1 MITEMKILRTLLFI
15 TLLYPIL
22 TEAQLTPV
30 PTPPEISAPA
40 YILLDFHS
48 GKVIMEKDANQRL
61 DPASLTK
68 LMTAYL
74 VFKELKAGEI
84 QLTDTVLIS
93 EKAWR
98 MSGSKMYIE
107 VGTRVPVEL
116 LLKGMIIQSGNDAS
130 VALAEFVAGTEDAF
144 AALMTQEAQRLGLTN
159 THFANSTGLPGE
171 QHYSTAH
178 DLVRL
183 ARALVHDFPEY
194 YHWYSELEF
203 TYNNIKQGNRNV
215 LLRRDPSVDGIKTG
229 YTKAAGYCLIASA
242 KRDKMRLISVVM
254 GAVTKKKR
262 HNDSEE
268 MLNYGFHF
276 FDTHL
281 LYQAQQA
288 LDTERVWQGNKEQ
301 LQLGLEKPLYVTVP
315 KGQYKELKATLYI
328 DKHIMAPVVAGE
340 TYGTLKISLA
350 NQAILERPLVAL
362 SSVEEGNLWNRLI
375 DSILLFFV
383 KQL

>member
-1 MITEMKILRTLLFI
+1 
-15 TLLYPIL
+15 
-22 TEAQLTPV
+22 
-30 PTPPEISAPA
+30 
-40 YILLDFHS
+40 
-48 GKVIMEKDANQRL
+48 MEKNADQRL

-74 VFKELKAGEI
+74 VFKKLKAGDI

-98 MSGSKMYIE
+98 MTGSKMYIE
-107 VGTRVPVEL
+107 VGTRVSVEL

-144 AALMTQEAQRLGLTN
+144 AALMTQEAKRLGLTN
-159 THFANSTGLPGE
+159 THFTNSTGLPDE
-171 QHYSTAH
+171 QHYSTAY

-183 ARALVHDFPEY
+183 AHALIRDFPEY

-215 LLRRDPSVDGIKTG
+215 LLRRDPTVDGIKTG

-242 KRDKMRLISVVM
+242 KREKMRLISVVM
-254 GAVTKKKR
+254 GAESKKKR

-276 FDTHL
+276 FETHL
-281 LYQAQQA
+281 LYQAQQV

-340 TYGTLKISLA
+340 TYGTLKISFA
-350 NQAILERPLVAL
+350 NQVILERPLVAL